1 MHTTNIAIVLLP
13 GFNLLATTAFI
24 DPFRALNY
32 LQSKSL
38 YHWDFISRD
47 GDKLRASNGMAV
59 TPDGCL
65 SKCDDQYDMVIVSAS
80 WLPEE
85 HNHKDLTRFLQQQ
98 YRHGAIVGGIDTGAQ
113 ILAYAGLLRQR
124 RATIHYE
131 HIATMRELFPD
142 TTTTEELFVIDN
154 RIATCC
160 GGNATS
166 DMALGFIRDQ
176 YGVDMANSAARYI
189 FHDRLRSANDSQ
201 LPAHYEPVGHSV
213 PAPLRQ
219 AIVIME
225 RHLEHTLSINEVAHR
240 IGVSQRQM
248 ERLFKDNTGISPIQY
263 YLEVRL
269 DRAHGIITQTQ
280 LPILSVAVACGFN
293 SQEHFS
299 KAYKKRFG
307 NSPSEDRRLGR
318 TPFQFRSFPAPHDE
332 GH

>member
-1 MHTTNIAIVLLP
+1 MHTTKIAIIVFP

-32 LQSKSL
+32 LQSKAL
-38 YHWDFISRD
+38 YEWQFICRD
-47 GDKLRASNGMAV
+47 GEKLWASNGMAV
-59 TPDGCL
+59 TPDLCL
-65 SKCDDQYDMVIVSAS
+65 KDASQQYDMVMVSSS

-85 HNHKDLTRFLQQQ
+85 HNHKDVNRFLQHHH
-98 YRHGAIVGGIDTGAQ
+98 RRGAIIGGLDTGAQ

-124 RATIHYE
+124 RASIHYE
-131 HIATMRELFPD
+131 HIATMRELFAD
-142 TTTTEELFVIDN
+142 TTTTEELFVIDE

-160 GGNATS
+160 GGSAAA
-166 DMALGFIRDQ
+166 DLALSFMRDH

-189 FHDRLRSANDSQ
+189 FHDRLRSPNDSQ
-201 LPAHYEPVGHSV
+201 LPVHYEPVGHSV
-213 PAPLRQ
+213 PGPLRQ

-225 RHLEHTLSINEVAHR
+225 SHLENTLSIADVATR
-240 IGVSQRQM
+240 TGVSQRQL
-248 ERLFKDNTGISPIQY
+248 ERLFKHNTGISPIQY

-318 TPFQFRSFPAPHDE
+318 TPFHFRSFPAPHRE
-332 GH
+332 HH